1 MISVDLKELDGR
13 TAHGHLLGAV
23 GPRPIALASTMDT
36 DGNPNLSPFSFFNVF
51 SSNPPTLIFSP
62 ARRVRD
68 NTTKHTLH
76 NAEATREVVINVVN
90 YDMVQQTSLSST
102 EYGDGVNEFTK
113 SGFTPIESDV
123 VKPFRVKESPA
134 QFECKVKDIIALGDQ
149 GGAGNLIICEV
160 VRMHIHEDILDENGR
175 ISMHKIDLVARMGGD
190 FYCRANGEA
199 LFEVEKPL
207 TTLGIGVDQIPKRI
221 RQSTYFDGNDL
232 GKLGNI
238 EKLPTDAELAEFA
251 QHWKVKEI
259 FEKSDNGME
268 VHEKLHQYAK
278 ELLDENKTAKAW
290 KALLCDKLNRI

>member
-13 TAHGHLLGAV
+13 TAHAHLLGAV
-23 GPRPIALASTMDT
+23 GPRPIALASTMDI

-90 YDMVQQTSLSST
+90 YNMVQQTSLSST